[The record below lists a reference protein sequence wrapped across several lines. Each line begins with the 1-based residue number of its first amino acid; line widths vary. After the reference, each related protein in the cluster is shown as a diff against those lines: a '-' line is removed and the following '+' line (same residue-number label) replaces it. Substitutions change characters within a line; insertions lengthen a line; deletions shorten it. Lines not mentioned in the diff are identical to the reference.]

1 MTLKNKSNKLKYHSI
16 KSKTQKLKKKRNTTL
31 LKKGGALMY
40 DLEKDLKNTHLLPRK
55 DGKYKESPALELFTS
70 ISDVFELNKDT
81 LGYVKST
88 LCKSKNAWFKFVIFK
103 NNEQL
108 HVFLIRGARINKHSV
123 CLLLGLLEVSEND
136 YIEMR
141 TVVDTVK
148 EMKDN
153 GITGIDDNHPQLSTL
168 NKLIQRDIPFMPVIV
183 AGSGTYDD
191 DNQRICINTK
201 SGHYKPDM
209 EKMEFAQKIFEK
221 MTNENVFI
229 QTKVDKKL
237 LKAKYGDNYEEYSG
251 ICL

>member
-1 MTLKNKSNKLKYHSI
+1 MTLKNKLKYRSI
-16 KSKTQKLKKKRNTTL
+16 KSKTQKLKSKRNRYMF
-31 LKKGGALMY
+31 KNRGALMY

-81 LGYVKST
+81 LGYVKNT

-123 CLLLGLLEVSEND
+123 CLLLGLLEVAEND
-136 YIEMR
+136 YTEMKS
-141 TVVDTVK
+141 VVADVM

-153 GITGIDDNHPQLSTL
+153 GIIGIQDDHPKLFAL
-168 NKLIQRDIPFMPVIV
+168 NALIKRDIPFMPVIV

-201 SGHYKPDM
+201 SGHYKPDI
-209 EKMEFAQKIFEK
+209 EKMEFAQNLFESI
-221 MTNENVFI
+221 TCERVII